1 MTAQA
6 ETWIGLA
13 IQIPLV
19 GIFVWFSLQLISYFL
34 KSIDTRD
41 TAWREFINQQREA
54 NNAAIANMAER
65 FATEIRSLGKEIAE
79 LRGNIRD
86 INSTSR

>member
-1 MTAQA
+1 MTPAI

-19 GIFVWFSLQLISYFL
+19 GIFVYFTLIIIDKFL

-41 TAWREFINQQREA
+41 AAWREFFNQQRQA
-54 NNAAIANMAER
+54 NNEAISNMAER
-65 FATEIRSLGKEIAE
+65 FAGEIRSLGKEIAE

-86 INSTSR
+86 INTSR

>member
-1 MTAQA
+1 VTPAI

-19 GIFVWFSLQLISYFL
+19 GIFVYFTLIIIDKFL

-41 TAWREFINQQREA
+41 AAWREFFNQQRQA
-54 NNAAIANMAER
+54 NNEAISNMAER
-65 FATEIRSLGKEIAE
+65 FAGEIRSLGKEIAE

-86 INSTSR
+86 INTSR

>member
-1 MTAQA
+1 MTTQA

-19 GIFVWFSLQLISYFL
+19 GIFVYFTLIIIDKFL

-41 TAWREFINQQREA
+41 AAWREFFNTQREA
-54 NNAAIANMAER
+54 NNEAVKSMAER
-65 FATEIRSLGKEIAE
+65 FSTEIRSLGKEIAE
-79 LRGNIRD
+79 LRGSLRND
-86 INSTSR
+86 SSR